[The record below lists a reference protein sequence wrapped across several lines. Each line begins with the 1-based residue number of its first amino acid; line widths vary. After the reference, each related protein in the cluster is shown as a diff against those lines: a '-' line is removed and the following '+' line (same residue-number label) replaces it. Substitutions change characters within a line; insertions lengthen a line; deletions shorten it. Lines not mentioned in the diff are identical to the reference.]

1 MLNNILYSVAANKCP
16 KCNKGDVFITNN
28 PYKLTQFDK
37 MHDACTCCGEVYER
51 EPGFF
56 YGAMYVSYALMAGW
70 FMVTW
75 AIDTFIV
82 QSETWQYLTF
92 IITSIILL
100 MPVTFRTSRLIWL
113 NFFIHFDKEKAK
125 SIQKL

>member
-1 MLNNILYSVAANKCP
+1 MLTNILYSVALNKCP

-37 MHDACTCCGEVYER
+37 MHETCTCCGEKYEK
-51 EPGFF
+51 EPGYF
-56 YGAMYVSYALMAGW
+56 YGAMYVSYALMVGW
-70 FMVTW
+70 FIVTW

-82 QSETWQYLTF
+82 KSETWQYLTF
-92 IITSIILL
+92 IIVSIILL

-113 NFFIHFDKEKAK
+113 NFFIHFDKEKYGNT
-125 SIQKL
+125 QKA